1 MKSLEH
7 IHPIGRWKKTTLTA
21 KVTIVAITL
30 GLVGLGI
37 FGWNM
42 WQDNK
47 NEQLLLNIS
56 ADFAALEIA
65 LEQELGVEVENKSG
79 CFTTSEK
86 FNEGK
91 TACYARLESTNDKE
105 KGKELLTTTSKSPIF
120 NNVRDFS
127 NSFGYSVTY
136 NTLLC
141 TIAATPNTYGLFAI
155 ECPVAVRAG
164 NADLVA
170 ELF

>member
-1 MKSLEH
+1 MKNLKH
-7 IHPIGRWKKTTLTA
+7 VHPIKRWKKTSVIA
-21 KVTIVAITL
+21 KVIIVAVTV
-30 GLVGLGI
+30 GVVGLGV
-37 FGWNM
+37 FGWAKY
-42 WQDNK
+42 QDAQ
-47 NEQLLLNIS
+47 NEQLLHDIS
-56 ADFAALEIA
+56 ADFTELEVA

-105 KGKELLTTTSKSPIF
+105 KGKELLTATSKSPVF
-120 NNVRDFS
+120 NNVSDFS

-141 TIAATPNTYGLFAI
+141 TIAATPNTYELFAI

-164 NADLVA
+164 NADLVS